1 MSISNYTYL
10 GPIIKINDTIKMK
23 KIRKFCPDET
33 CVNASFNNNLNGNDQ
48 FCPACGKSLES
59 KEVNISYDFSLENL
73 KYIDK
78 EFEEYEDHFQTPED
92 QKNIIIL
99 NKHEVKG
106 FGYHLDSDQLNIKMF
121 LRGTFEDNFSNF
133 ENNDFYNNFLHL
145 LTKYFE
151 EGSFRVNYGLIT
163 FSNY

>member
-10 GPIIKINDTIKMK
+10 GPIIKINDEVKIK
-23 KIRKFCPDET
+23 KICKSCSNQSCMNRYFYNCLNINDNFCPVCGNELVKAE
-33 CVNASFNNNLNGNDQ
+33 VNAF
-48 FCPACGKSLES
+48 
-59 KEVNISYDFSLENL
+59 YDFSLKNL

-78 EFEEYEDHFQTPED
+78 KFEEYEEHFQSPED
-92 QKNIIIL
+92 QKNILIL

-163 FSNY
+163 FSSY